1 MANSP
6 NYLAGT
12 ASINADGQ
20 NFALV
25 GDFTYKLS
33 GVDRET
39 IGGLDGIHGFKGT
52 IKEGEIKAK
61 IRNMGGLSVGAI
73 GAMENV
79 TVIAQLVNGKTVVGR
94 NMWVTERP
102 PVDGGEATVDVTWQS
117 ADVVEA

>member
-1 MANSP
+1 MATP

-33 GVDRET
+33 GLARET
-39 IGGLDGIHGFKGT
+39 IKGVDGIHGFKAT
-52 IKEGEIKAK
+52 PMEGEIKAK
-61 IRNMGGLSVGAI
+61 IRNMGSLSVAAL
-73 GAMENV
+73 GAMEDV
-79 TVIAQLVNGKTVVGR
+79 TVIVQMANTKVVVGR
-94 NMWVTERP
+94 NMWVTEQP
-102 PVDGGEATVDVTWQS
+102 PVDGVEATVDITWQS